1 MGMFPQPRDSRPSS
15 EEREKVKM
23 KKDTFLDKKPINAI
37 QEILT
42 EGATGLYLSAKEM
55 VLTKTFLQLQI
66 KRQRSQFKNE

>member
-15 EEREKVKM
+15 EEREKVNM